1 MLKFWQAGLLALV
14 LCSGV
19 PAVAQLSVPVAF
31 ERLDTL
37 NVGGERYYFARRI
50 QQLAATSQRPLEETV
65 EWWEIRDA
73 KANTLFRRKYPVVAR
88 RSGFESTI
96 DVQATAINTA
106 LGKGIMLRGE
116 VLPSAP
122 GAGSWVQIFGRQLG
136 NDEGKLVPFGPPI
149 STQGELI
156 DITVDPRRPTPP
168 SSGAT
173 LLVMNDILRFRV
185 WTGNLSIIYPVLINW
200 ITGKLEPS
208 WQCRRSTLREYLDRC
223 SYPIEVQAHRESQM
237 TFIRLFREPD
247 ESAIPKRVVL
257 KPESDVEYLEAEVPV
272 VWNETGNETSFG
284 VPNQDEVWLK
294 IRIDGQV
301 GWIHSE
307 EDLEAVGLPQAG

>member
-1 MLKFWQAGLLALV
+1 
-14 LCSGV
+14 
-19 PAVAQLSVPVAF
+19 
-31 ERLDTL
+31 
-37 NVGGERYYFARRI
+37 
-50 QQLAATSQRPLEETV
+50 
-65 EWWEIRDA
+65 
-73 KANTLFRRKYPVVAR
+73 
-88 RSGFESTI
+88 
-96 DVQATAINTA
+96 
-106 LGKGIMLRGE
+106 
-116 VLPSAP
+116 
-122 GAGSWVQIFGRQLG
+122 VQIFGKQLG
-136 NDEGKLVPFGPPI
+136 DDEGKLVPFGPPI

-156 DITVDPRRPTPP
+156 DITVDPRRPTPA
-168 SSGAT
+168 SSGDA

-208 WQCRRSTLREYLDRC
+208 WQCRRSTLREYVDRC
-223 SYPIEVQAHRESQM
+223 SYPIEVKAHRDSQM

-247 ESAIPKRVVL
+247 ESAIPRRIVL

-272 VWNETGNETSFG
+272 AWNETEGEASFG
-284 VPNQDEVWLK
+284 VPNPGDVWLK